1 MVFNSLFNTFWVFL
15 ISFRQVH
22 ISIDVVVIKSMKR
35 LPFTFPKLSRNKM
48 IVIKL
53 ILLVLL
59 ALICGELVFL
69 KRIIRISLIGLGL
82 ATFLSITY
90 IILLLK
96 WANLFP
102 RNFILVAIIRNV
114 FEVIHELI
122 LVCLFVEWLS
132 VCHFIIL
139 CLDILWNSV
148 GCLSHLQVFHYWNCW
163 ECWTLVLVKFQFS
176 AHETVLAV
184 FALSGQVQQLEF

>member
-1 MVFNSLFNTFWVFL
+1 
-15 ISFRQVH
+15 
-22 ISIDVVVIKSMKR
+22 MKR
-35 LPFTFPKLSRNKM
+35 LPFTFSQLSRNKM

-59 ALICGELVFL
+59 ALIYGELVFL

-82 ATFLSITY
+82 TALLGVAY
-90 IILLLK
+90 IVLLLK

-102 RNFILVAIIRNV
+102 RNFILLAIIRNV

-148 GCLSHLQVFHYWNCW
+148 GCLSHL
-163 ECWTLVLVKFQFS
+163 
-176 AHETVLAV
+176 
-184 FALSGQVQQLEF
+184 